1 MNVFKGTVSKL
12 VILTASG
19 TKMMTLPS
27 EDVKLY
33 QVRECMI
40 LKSKYLSTHTL
51 SLSFACTNI
60 ICIAMHTYCI
70 INI

>member
-1 MNVFKGTVSKL
+1 MAYTIITAWVYIMNVFKGTVSKL

-40 LKSKYLSTHTL
+40 LKSKYLSIYTHTL
-51 SLSFACTNI
+51 SLFR
-60 ICIAMHTYCI
+60 MH
-70 INI
+70 